1 MTLSRAEKC
10 CVTAN
15 QRFSFYLLS
24 LLWLVASSNVSL
36 ANTYY
41 LDPVSGNDSESGTS
55 EQLAWR
61 SFSKVSAQ
69 SNDGDTIV
77 LIRFDDSF
85 NDMTW
90 PDRTYRSTS
99 IQQFGFAWSF
109 DRDYRIGRFVNGDY
123 WVAGPVAIVGITPVS
138 TNEGG
143 RVRHGSMINPSPST
157 NSHGYD
163 TALPNGEYDADLNVA
178 MGVSPEAPL
187 VLSNP
192 CSLVSTESV
201 ASSGQRPQ
209 IAGAAVLTIL
219 DAPAPQGAF
228 RPAYSGSDKSVQHHA
243 DQLDYSL
250 LRTLAPVANTPALE
264 TVAKYFERPWLDHR
278 GGWLGRYQHPAKNMP
293 DYGREI
299 ATQIGIGALMLHLDF
314 SREQKAKLLHRYVQL
329 GIDLYGVL
337 INEGHWN
344 WHNDGGHGGG
354 RKWPILFAGLML
366 DDSPMKSIGDKS
378 GNYLYQG
385 GYGPGNCPPDYVHF
399 GEDDQTFYVAQF
411 DVDITNGPT
420 FKPDSRDAQQFPYTT
435 ADIGLPEWAIRHST
449 SPQASNKW
457 LPTKYRTVAA
467 PPFNGLALPALLMD
481 AKELWNN
488 NAFFDYTDR
497 YMAFSAPGGAY
508 AGYWRSNSTF
518 TANMWDTYRAQCGPI
533 WPDTSGGHAP
543 RLSSIGDRTV
553 AIGETLTLA
562 IEATDADGDNLT
574 YSASGLPSGAAFSG
588 NTFTWTPTAAQAG
601 NHPVTFRV
609 TDGQFHDS
617 ETITITAGDSSEP
630 SNRQPILGAI
640 GNKSISENERLS
652 FSMSA
657 SDPDGDAITYS
668 ADGLPSGASLS
679 GQSFAWT
686 PTYSQAGVYQVAFGA
701 SDGQNQD
708 TETITITVANV
719 NRTPTLTDIG
729 DRSVDEGSPLAFAL
743 SADDPDND
751 PITYSA
757 SGLPTGAGLAG
768 GRFSWTPTTSQIGS
782 YEVTFVASDGASQ
795 DSETITI
802 YAVGASP
809 DHTAPAVARLNPETD
824 AIQVVLNNLV
834 TVHVTDSGTGVDASS
849 VAIRVDGNLIYQGDV
864 ASYTSGTGR
873 CHRSGAW
880 NNYRFIYQPDNDF
893 GFDHTVTVT
902 VDASDRSGNVM
913 NPYTYSFMTEMRAFG
928 SNLTVNNDAQA
939 IDPESHATT
948 VGDGN
953 GNVWAAWHTGAEG
966 SRHLYVAAMAAGA
979 NTFAPPT
986 PLAISEADH
995 CNPNMALGA
1004 DGRLYVVWQDN
1015 RRGNWDL
1022 FLATSS
1028 DGTTWSKP
1036 VQVTDSNHNET
1047 HPSIAV
1053 DRSSPNRIYV
1063 AWQDDRNGA
1072 ADIYV
1077 TSSTNVFSDSTIAQV
1092 TAHSADQLDPDIT
1105 VNGENVAY
1113 VVWTDARNG
1122 QADIYGA
1129 SGNSGWANVPIVT
1142 TSSDQTSPALA
1153 ADPETSSL
1161 HLLWVDNAPG
1171 DSDIYYALLDGL
1183 QTSPVTGSSII
1194 DDTAGAGQFAPSIVF
1209 LDSVR
1214 VFACWQDLRH
1224 ATGSGSD
1231 TDLYLTELGSGAAKT
1246 NILVGD
1252 DGSNANQSEPAL
1264 GIDGHGNPYVVW
1276 TDGRNRQTEIYYAAT
1291 TFVSPNPLDSKIVV
1305 ASEGATVGSAP
1316 ATIDEPDDVSIVV
1329 PAGACQ
1335 CDVRI
1340 TISEILNPLAM
1351 PAECLGSYDFGPSG
1365 IDFDEPVTVTI
1376 PYRFSGSGSSAK
1388 PYWYDSLTGALSQQ
1402 GITEIKNIVVAS
1414 NLNALQFKTTH
1425 FTPFYLMATEP
1436 VSSGG
1441 SSSGGGCSVS
1451 ATGKGSPKEFLAPYS
1466 VITLVMILL
1475 RRSDRKR
1482 RQSFRVTQG

>member
-411 DVDITNGPT
+411 DVDITNGPK

-457 LPTKYRTVAA
+457 LPTKYRAVAG

-488 NAFFDYTDR
+488 DAFFDYTDR

-518 TANMWDTYRAQCGPI
+518 TANMWDTYRAQCGPVWSGI
-533 WPDTSGGHAP
+533 EVDPDPETPPDDGSGD
-543 RLSSIGDRTV
+543 GDTGDADPPETDPDVGADPPVDEPPYVELVEPCDGDIVSGLV
-553 AIGETLTLA
+553 AIE
-562 IEATDADGDNLT
+562 IEATDAEDAPGMLLVEIGIDSDLWLEAVYDT
-574 YSASGLPSGAAFSG
+574 TSGRYAVQWDSAD
-588 NTFTWTPTAAQAG
+588 W
-601 NHPVTFRV
+601 
-609 TDGQFHDS
+609 
-617 ETITITAGDSSEP
+617 
-630 SNRQPILGAI
+630 
-640 GNKSISENERLS
+640 
-652 FSMSA
+652 
-657 SDPDGDAITYS
+657 
-668 ADGLPSGASLS
+668 ADGLGHTIEVRATDHAPQENTTCISPITVVVKSVSTMHVASVTVFQVYL
-679 GQSFAWT
+679 SFAQRRV
-686 PTYSQAGVYQVAFGA
+686 QAVVAVVDSAGDPVDGA
-701 SDGQNQD
+701 LVTGTFEGGAVESVSG
-708 TETITITVANV
+708 ETN
-719 NRTPTLTDIG
+719 G
-729 DRSVDEGSPLAFAL
+729 F
-743 SADDPDND
+743 
-751 PITYSA
+751 
-757 SGLPTGAGLAG
+757 GLAILAG
-768 GRFSWTPTTSQIGS
+768 
-782 YEVTFVASDGASQ
+782 
-795 DSETITI
+795 
-802 YAVGASP
+802 
-809 DHTAPAVARLNPETD
+809 PE
-824 AIQVVLNNLV
+824 
-834 TVHVTDSGTGVDASS
+834 G
-849 VAIRVDGNLIYQGDV
+849 
-864 ASYTSGTGR
+864 
-873 CHRSGAW
+873 
-880 NNYRFIYQPDNDF
+880 
-893 GFDHTVTVT
+893 
-902 VDASDRSGNVM
+902 
-913 NPYTYSFMTEMRAFG
+913 
-928 SNLTVNNDAQA
+928 
-939 IDPESHATT
+939 
-948 VGDGN
+948 
-953 GNVWAAWHTGAEG
+953 
-966 SRHLYVAAMAAGA
+966 
-979 NTFAPPT
+979 
-986 PLAISEADH
+986 
-995 CNPNMALGA
+995 
-1004 DGRLYVVWQDN
+1004 
-1015 RRGNWDL
+1015 
-1022 FLATSS
+1022 
-1028 DGTTWSKP
+1028 
-1036 VQVTDSNHNET
+1036 
-1047 HPSIAV
+1047 
-1053 DRSSPNRIYV
+1053 
-1063 AWQDDRNGA
+1063 
-1072 ADIYV
+1072 
-1077 TSSTNVFSDSTIAQV
+1077 
-1092 TAHSADQLDPDIT
+1092 
-1105 VNGENVAY
+1105 
-1113 VVWTDARNG
+1113 
-1122 QADIYGA
+1122 
-1129 SGNSGWANVPIVT
+1129 
-1142 TSSDQTSPALA
+1142 
-1153 ADPETSSL
+1153 
-1161 HLLWVDNAPG
+1161 
-1171 DSDIYYALLDGL
+1171 
-1183 QTSPVTGSSII
+1183 
-1194 DDTAGAGQFAPSIVF
+1194 
-1209 LDSVR
+1209 
-1214 VFACWQDLRH
+1214 
-1224 ATGSGSD
+1224 
-1231 TDLYLTELGSGAAKT
+1231 
-1246 NILVGD
+1246 
-1252 DGSNANQSEPAL
+1252 
-1264 GIDGHGNPYVVW
+1264 
-1276 TDGRNRQTEIYYAAT
+1276 AT
-1291 TFVSPNPLDSKIVV
+1291 TFHVGEVTHPDYAYRPDQNAANS
-1305 ASEGATVGSAP
+1305 GSA
-1316 ATIDEPDDVSIVV
+1316 
-1329 PAGACQ
+1329 
-1335 CDVRI
+1335 
-1340 TISEILNPLAM
+1340 
-1351 PAECLGSYDFGPSG
+1351 F
-1365 IDFDEPVTVTI
+1365 
-1376 PYRFSGSGSSAK
+1376 
-1388 PYWYDSLTGALSQQ
+1388 
-1402 GITEIKNIVVAS
+1402 
-1414 NLNALQFKTTH
+1414 
-1425 FTPFYLMATEP
+1425 
-1436 VSSGG
+1436 
-1441 SSSGGGCSVS
+1441 
-1451 ATGKGSPKEFLAPYS
+1451 
-1466 VITLVMILL
+1466 
-1475 RRSDRKR
+1475 
-1482 RQSFRVTQG
+1482 